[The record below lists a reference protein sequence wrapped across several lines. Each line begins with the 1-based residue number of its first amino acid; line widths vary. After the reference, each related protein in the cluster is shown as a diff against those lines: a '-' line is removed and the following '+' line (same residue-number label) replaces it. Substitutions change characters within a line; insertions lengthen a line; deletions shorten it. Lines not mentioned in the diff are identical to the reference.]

1 MCSIEE
7 KIGKVLLLNN
17 LTISTAESCTGGMVA
32 SKLISYPGISKIFKE
47 GFVTYTEEAKMKR
60 LGVKR
65 VTLEKHTV
73 VSFEVAEE
81 MAIGVSKAALTDI
94 GISTT
99 GIAGP
104 GGGSPEQ
111 PVGLVYI
118 GLYYKGETYSKKL
131 LLKGDRQK
139 IREEATI
146 KALEL
151 LEEIVNSNFL

>member
-7 KIGKVLLLNN
+7 KIGKMLLRNN

-47 GFVTYTEEAKMKR
+47 GFVTYTEDSKVKR

-65 VTLEKHTV
+65 DTLDKYTV
-73 VSFEVAEE
+73 VSSQVVQE
-81 MAIGVSKAALTDI
+81 MARGVSEAAVTDI
-94 GISTT
+94 GIGTT

-104 GGGSPEQ
+104 AGGTDEQ

-118 GLYYKGETYSKKL
+118 GVYYKGETYSKRL
-131 LLKGDRQK
+131 LLEGDRQK
-139 IREEATI
+139 IRKDATN
-146 KALEL
+146 KVLEL
-151 LEEIVNSNFL
+151 VEQVIEDKI